1 MAVTSRPLV
10 DPMIRR
16 VYKYPLRVEDE
27 TWVTMP
33 FDAKVLAVQE
43 QLGEPYLWALV
54 FPSGP
59 PCERRFRL
67 VGTGHDIVLAGEYGP
82 PRYLSARRRSRSFTC
97 LSTRERDA
105 REATRDEGDLTNA
118 ETSRVDAGRR
128 GR

>member
-1 MAVTSRPLV
+1 MADTSRPLV

-43 QLGEPYLWALV
+43 QHGEPYLWALV

-67 VGTGHDIVLAGEYGP
+67 AGTGHDIVWQENMVHRGTFQLRGGALVFHLFEY
-82 PRYLSARRRSRSFTC
+82 T
-97 LSTRERDA
+97 
-105 REATRDEGDLTNA
+105 
-118 ETSRVDAGRR
+118 
-128 GR
+128 